1 MPAQVVM
8 GFDYGSQRIGVAVG
22 QTLTDTASPVSVI
35 FRKNGDYWRDI
46 DKLTQEWQPTIFV
59 VGMSRHADGSNNEN
73 TLKIQHFCALLNK
86 RYHLPVYTIDET
98 LTSVAA
104 KERLSFQPKKLNTTV
119 DALAAQIILE
129 TWFSEFFH

>member
-1 MPAQVVM
+1 MVM

-22 QTLTDTASPVSVI
+22 QTLTATASPISVI
-35 FRKNGDYWRDI
+35 FRKNSDYWIDI
-46 DKLTQEWQPTIFV
+46 DKLTKEWKPSIFV
-59 VGMSRHADGSNNEN
+59 VGMSRHADGSDNIN
-73 TLKIQHFCALLNK
+73 TVKIQHFCETLK
-86 RYHLPVYTIDET
+86 IRYQLPVYTIDET

-104 KERLSFQPKKLNTTV
+104 KERLAFQPKKLNATI